1 MRESD
6 YGDPATSA
14 QTTAA
19 ASAVSMEHIAMIRG
33 SDDPGRSGRPG
44 QCGPGQRAAATS
56 RIQVTPNPSVSM
68 PKPGLQADAA
78 SGSTM
83 VAPTESAA
91 Q

>member
-33 SDDPGRSGRPG
+33 SDEPG
-44 QCGPGQRAAATS
+44 Q
-56 RIQVTPNPSVSM
+56 
-68 PKPGLQADAA
+68 
-78 SGSTM
+78 
-83 VAPTESAA
+83 
-91 Q
+91 